1 VKTVERNR
9 KSFGKAL
16 ALDSPLVGKLI
27 TKLLALSK
35 NRNTRMVARL
45 GFIFASST
53 CLFLLIPFYPV
64 YIALLFGAALGA
76 LGIRYPRGALA
87 LSILLSIPSAVY
99 QEIAETP
106 LLIAYLLVCILPLA
120 ATTTRWVNGFLVLV
134 SIELAFIPQLCFLSF
149 LPILIAGLALSAR
162 DGATTGLCA
171 SLAIIFLLI
180 IGGPISGLIG
190 IGYRVPQAPSF
201 QTPLMADFKPVSIAE
216 TFWAYANTSLT
227 NSGDANSPMAASL
240 HWLKALKLGGIMF
253 NAFLNDIYPW
263 IIPAL
268 WCISGYL
275 AFKTAQWYRKLTSFN
290 HVLAS
295 LTITAFPVAGG
306 LASQTPYGAILTV
319 ATLTAAG
326 LVGLALN
333 IFYVQKERNEL
344 TNQASAIGSRL
355 GKIGLAIK
363 DISILGINTE
373 EHETRMNGLHS
384 NVSSVAILCQDRK
397 LSEASALVKTLEQ
410 DTKRLEEETTMQ
422 RTKLVEMDRKSK
434 EVRRYLEEAQR
445 KLGKAK
451 RIFARSEMSDEEK
464 ELDRIRKGLTEAQH
478 LARTGGLAEASSQ
491 LERLL
496 KDSEAVQADVSEILE
511 LWVGLPVWTSA
522 IETKLTEEGKANV
535 QAIEA
540 IPPKWRG
547 YVLDRFM
554 KEKSDMGL
562 ELKNGILHLPKT
574 KPPAALTHEQ
584 SEASKAEMQR
594 VKPTPPHVVDSIVL
608 DYIRTHGGTVSLSRA
623 AKDLNLTRDQ
633 LDASIKRLK
642 DAGVMK
648 Q

>member
-1 VKTVERNR
+1 
-9 KSFGKAL
+9 
-16 ALDSPLVGKLI
+16 
-27 TKLLALSK
+27 
-35 NRNTRMVARL
+35 M
-45 GFIFASST
+45 
-53 CLFLLIPFYPV
+53 
-64 YIALLFGAALGA
+64 
-76 LGIRYPRGALA
+76 
-87 LSILLSIPSAVY
+87 
-99 QEIAETP
+99 ET
-106 LLIAYLLVCILPLA
+106 
-120 ATTTRWVNGFLVLV
+120 
-134 SIELAFIPQLCFLSF
+134 
-149 LPILIAGLALSAR
+149 
-162 DGATTGLCA
+162 
-171 SLAIIFLLI
+171 
-180 IGGPISGLIG
+180 
-190 IGYRVPQAPSF
+190 QAPSF

-240 HWLKALKLGGIMF
+240 YWLKALKVGNDMF
-253 NAFLNDIYPW
+253 NAFLIDIYPW

-275 AFKTAQWYRKLTSFN
+275 AFKTAQWYRKWTSFN

-295 LTITAFPVAGG
+295 LTVTAFPVAGG
-306 LASQTPYGAILTV
+306 LASQTSYDPILTV

-344 TNQASAIGSRL
+344 TNQASVIGSRL

-373 EHETRMNGLHS
+373 EHENRLNGLHS

-397 LSEASALVKTLEQ
+397 LNEASALVKTLEQ

-434 EVRRYLEEAQR
+434 EVGRYLEEAQR

-451 RIFARSEMSDEEK
+451 RIFARPEMSDEEK
-464 ELDRIRKGLTEAQH
+464 ELDRIQKGLTEAQH

-496 KDSEAVQADVSEILE
+496 EDSEALQADVSEILE
-511 LWVGLPVWTSA
+511 LWAGLPVWTSA

-540 IPPKWRG
+540 IPPKWKG

-608 DYIRTHGGTVSLSRA
+608 DYIRAHGGTVSLSRA

>member
-1 VKTVERNR
+1 VKSVERNK
-9 KSFGKAL
+9 KSIRKAL
-16 ALDSPLVGKLI
+16 SLDFPLVNQLI

-35 NRNTRMVARL
+35 NRYTRLLARL
-45 GFIFASST
+45 VFILASST

-87 LSILLSIPSAVY
+87 LSILLSIPSAVH
-99 QEIAETP
+99 QETAATP

-120 ATTTRWVNGFLVLV
+120 ATTTKWVNGFLVLV
-134 SIELAFIPQLCFLSF
+134 SIELAFIPQLSFLSF
-149 LPILIAGLALSAR
+149 LPILIAGLALSTR
-162 DGATTGLCA
+162 DGATTGLCS
-171 SLAIIFLLI
+171 SLAIIFLFI

-190 IGYRVPQAPSF
+190 MNYRVPQAPSF
-201 QTPLMADFKPVSIAE
+201 QTPPLADFRPISIVEA
-216 TFWAYANTSLT
+216 FWRYANV
-227 NSGDANSPMAASL
+227 NPAASD
-240 HWLKALKLGGIMF
+240 HWLQALSVGRNMF
-253 NAFLNDIYPW
+253 STFLNDIYPW
-263 IIPAL
+263 IIPTL

-275 AFKTAQWYRKLTSFN
+275 AFKIAQLYRRLTSFN

-295 LTITAFPVAGG
+295 LTATAFPIAGG
-306 LASQTPYGAILTV
+306 LASQTPYGTTLTA

-326 LVGLALN
+326 LAGLALN

-355 GKIGLAIK
+355 EKIGLAIK

-373 EHETRMNGLHS
+373 EHENRLNGLHS